1 MAYDVYVTRKI
12 PDAGLNL
19 LQDACTLEI
28 NPDDRALSPT
38 ELIEKVKNRDAVLC
52 TLLDDLTDAV
62 FSAAN
67 GCRVFSLYA
76 VGYDNVDV
84 DAATRH
90 DIKVTILPDDL
101 TDPTANLAVA
111 LLLNTAR
118 KVVPSNAFVRSTNSG
133 GYNPNQFLG
142 KKITGETL
150 GIVGAGRIGSS
161 VVKKICGFD
170 MRILYHD
177 FHENRELEEQYGA
190 KRVDF
195 QTLLKESDY
204 VTLHVPY
211 VPENHHLM
219 GSDEFRLMKPDAI
232 LINTSRGKVVH
243 EAALVNAL
251 KTGIIGGAGLDVY
264 ENEPDLA
271 KGLKEL
277 DNVVLTPHLGSAT
290 TDARMQMAI
299 QAANNLLDVLSGD
312 NPATCLNP

>member
-1 MAYDVYVTRKI
+1 
-12 PDAGLNL
+12 
-19 LQDACTLEI
+19 
-28 NPDDRALSPT
+28 
-38 ELIEKVKNRDAVLC
+38 
-52 TLLDDLTDAV
+52 
-62 FSAAN
+62 
-67 GCRVFSLYA
+67 
-76 VGYDNVDV
+76 
-84 DAATRH
+84 
-90 DIKVTILPDDL
+90 
-101 TDPTANLAVA
+101 
-111 LLLNTAR
+111 
-118 KVVPSNAFVRSTNSG
+118 VRSTNSG

-190 KRVDF
+190 ERVDF

-204 VTLHVPY
+204 VSLHVPY

-219 GSDEFRLMKPDAI
+219 GGDEFRLMKPDAI
-232 LINTSRGKVVH
+232 LINTSRGKVVN

-264 ENEPDLA
+264 ENEPVLA

-290 TDARMQMAI
+290 IDARKQMAV

-312 NPATCLNP
+312 IPATCLNP